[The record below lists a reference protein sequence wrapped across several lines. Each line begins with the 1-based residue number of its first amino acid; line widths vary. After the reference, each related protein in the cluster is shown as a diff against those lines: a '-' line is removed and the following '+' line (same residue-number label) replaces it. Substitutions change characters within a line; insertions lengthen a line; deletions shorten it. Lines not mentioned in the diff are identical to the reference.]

1 MATKIA
7 STNTEGVYILA
18 HLLTFVSLLA
28 FLSLAFSNKFSILE
42 TLLSS
47 YFFWTFTSNRPSK
60 LMQPDNISSP
70 GFTATDLASPL
81 NAWVSKLL

>member
-18 HLLTFVSLLA
+18 HLLTFCFSFG

-47 YFFWTFTSNRPSK
+47 YFFE
-60 LMQPDNISSP
+60 LLLLIDH
-70 GFTATDLASPL
+70 L
-81 NAWVSKLL
+81 N